1 MVCTILQMVRRKVKI
16 IFTFLRTIS
25 KLGSWYVFK
34 EGSETLSCIG
44 FQDVRESFQQKRQL
58 KYLCYFCS
66 MPFCIFVKGILFPES
81 VT

>member
-34 EGSETLSCIG
+34 EGSETLACIR
-44 FQDVRESFQQKRQL
+44 FQDMR
-58 KYLCYFCS
+58 
-66 MPFCIFVKGILFPES
+66 
-81 VT
+81 